1 MGQYK
6 TKGCGYFSVPLDD
19 TYGASRDNL
28 GPIEIVTKIKTRGK
42 NDIETLQSI
51 KDKDVTF
58 CKYNFKYNVKV
69 HHFAY

>member
-42 NDIETLQSI
+42 NDSETLQSI
-51 KDKDVTF
+51 KRQGCYFLQVQL
-58 CKYNFKYNVKV
+58 
-69 HHFAY
+69 